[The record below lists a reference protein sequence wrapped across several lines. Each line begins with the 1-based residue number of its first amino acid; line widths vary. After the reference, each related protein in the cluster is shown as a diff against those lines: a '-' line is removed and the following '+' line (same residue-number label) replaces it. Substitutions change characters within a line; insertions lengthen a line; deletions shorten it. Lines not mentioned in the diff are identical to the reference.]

1 MIFREGREISGIRFG
16 GRLLS
21 AVHVGARLV
30 WQAVNS
36 CFGAGFWQSMKP
48 WRRSDGWR
56 RN

>member
-30 WQAVNS
+30 WQAEQLLWR
-36 CFGAGFWQSMKP
+36 GLLAEHEAGEAL
-48 WRRSDGWR
+48 
-56 RN
+56 